1 MDFNVQKH
9 DTSVEVPDDVMP
21 LLDADEKVLFSIKQR
36 KYRPAINVESA
47 TITSK
52 RVILR
57 RPSMLRIKKSYTD
70 YLYSDITNIVLDK
83 GPLRSTIMLNLR
95 MDANDL
101 VIEDIPN
108 EMAQQAFRLIREGID
123 QARRATDAS

>member
-1 MDFNVQKH
+1 M
-9 DTSVEVPDDVMP
+9 EVPDDILP
-21 LLDADEKVLFSIKQR
+21 LLDDDEKVLFSIKQK
-36 KYRPAINVESA
+36 KYRPAINIESA

-57 RPSMLRIKKSYTD
+57 RPSMMRIKKSYVD
-70 YLYSDITNIVLDK
+70 YSYSDITNIVLDK
-83 GPLRSTIMLNLR
+83 GPLRSTIMLNLK

-123 QARRATDAS
+123 ESRRASNAT

>member
-1 MDFNVQKH
+1 M
-9 DTSVEVPDDVMP
+9 EVPDDIMP
-21 LLDADEKVLFSIKQR
+21 LLDPDEKVLFNIKQR

-57 RPSMLRIKKSYTD
+57 RPSMLRIKKSYVD
-70 YLYSDITNIVLDK
+70 YPYSDITNIVLDK

-95 MDANDL
+95 MDAHDL

-108 EMAQQAFRLIREGID
+108 EMARQAFRLIREGID
-123 QARRATDAS
+123 QSRKAAGAS

>member
-1 MDFNVQKH
+1 
-9 DTSVEVPDDVMP
+9 VEVPDDILA
-21 LLDADEKVLFSIKQR
+21 LLDEDEKVLYNIKQR
-36 KYRPAINVESA
+36 KYRPAINIESA

-57 RPSMLRIKKSYTD
+57 TPSMLRIKKSFVD
-70 YLYSDITNIVLDK
+70 YSYSDITNIVLDK

-108 EMAQQAFRLIREGID
+108 DMAQQAFRLIREGID
-123 QARRATDAS
+123 QARTTNAA

>member
-1 MDFNVQKH
+1 M
-9 DTSVEVPDDVMP
+9 EVPDDVLP
-21 LLDADEKVLFSIKQR
+21 LLDDNEKVLFSIKQK
-36 KYRPAINVESA
+36 KYRPAINIESV

-57 RPSMLRIKKSYTD
+57 RPSMLRIRKNYVDYSYG
-70 YLYSDITNIVLDK
+70 DITNIVLEK
-83 GPLRSTIMLNLR
+83 GPLRSTIMLNLK

-123 QARRATDAS
+123 RTRSTDTA

>member
-1 MDFNVQKH
+1 M
-9 DTSVEVPDDVMP
+9 EVPDDILA
-21 LLDADEKVLFSIKQR
+21 LLDEDEKVLYNIKQR
-36 KYRPAINVESA
+36 KYRPAINIESA

-57 RPSMLRIKKSYTD
+57 TPSMLRIKKSFVD
-70 YLYSDITNIVLDK
+70 YSYSDITNIVLDK

-108 EMAQQAFRLIREGID
+108 DMAQQAFRLIREGID
-123 QARRATDAS
+123 QARTTNAA

>member
-1 MDFNVQKH
+1 M
-9 DTSVEVPDDVMP
+9 EVPDDILA
-21 LLDADEKVLFSIKQR
+21 LLDEDEKVLFNIKQR
-36 KYRPAINVESA
+36 KYRPAINIESA
-47 TITSK
+47 TITNK

-57 RPSMLRIKKSYTD
+57 TPSMLRIRKSYVD
-70 YLYSDITNIVLDK
+70 YSYADITNIVLDK

-108 EMAQQAFRLIREGID
+108 DIAQQAFRLIHEGID
-123 QARRATDAS
+123 RARAANAA

>member
-1 MDFNVQKH
+1 M
-9 DTSVEVPDDVMP
+9 EVPDDVLP
-21 LLDADEKVLFSIKQR
+21 LLDEDEKVLFSIRQK
-36 KYRPAINVESA
+36 KYRPAINIESA
-47 TITSK
+47 TITNK

-57 RPSMLRIKKSYTD
+57 RPSMLRIKKSYVD
-70 YLYSDITNIVLDK
+70 YSYADITNIVLDK
-83 GPLRSTIMLNLR
+83 GPLRATIMLNLK

-123 QARRATDAS
+123 QARTADTA

>member
-1 MDFNVQKH
+1 M
-9 DTSVEVPDDVMP
+9 EVPDDILA
-21 LLDADEKVLFSIKQR
+21 LLDEEERVQYNIKQR
-36 KYRPAINVESA
+36 KYRPAINIESA

-52 RVILR
+52 RVMLR
-57 RPSMLRIKKSYTD
+57 RTSMLRIKKSFVD
-70 YLYSDITNIVLDK
+70 YSYSDITNIVLDK

-108 EMAQQAFRLIREGID
+108 DMAQQAFRLIREGID
-123 QARRATDAS
+123 QARTTDAA

>member
-1 MDFNVQKH
+1 
-9 DTSVEVPDDVMP
+9 VEVPDDVLP
-21 LLDADEKVLFSIKQR
+21 LLDEDEKVLFNIKQR
-36 KYRPAINVESA
+36 KYRPAINIESA

-57 RPSMLRIKKSYTD
+57 TPSMLRIKKRFVD
-70 YLYSDITNIVLDK
+70 YSYSDITNIVLDR

-108 EMAQQAFRLIREGID
+108 EMAQQAFRLIRERID
-123 QARRATDAS
+123 QARTTDAA

>member
-1 MDFNVQKH
+1 
-9 DTSVEVPDDVMP
+9 VEVPDDVLP
-21 LLDADEKVLFSIKQR
+21 LLDEDEKVLFSIKQK
-36 KYRPAINVESA
+36 KYRPAINIESA

-57 RPSMLRIKKSYTD
+57 RPSMLRIKKSYVD
-70 YLYSDITNIVLDK
+70 YSYADITNIVLDK
-83 GPLRSTIMLNLR
+83 GPLRSTIMLNLK

-123 QARRATDAS
+123 QARAAGAA